1 MSASLLELHKKNKL
15 MVWLLIG
22 TLILGIAISDA
33 GIQKTLA
40 VVGIPFC
47 LLCVGLTWRRIA
59 VPHIRYL
66 VSVGL
71 GVISFFFIREG
82 TTFDSLYLLY
92 FTLAII
98 SIYHDYRPIVLS
110 GVLSIGMTIYF
121 GQTKEI
127 FESVPTVDLIAYQVV
142 TLAALI
148 ASSVLGAKAT
158 KKAEVSAE
166 ESAVART
173 RTENILG
180 EVKSSVHVLGD
191 SIHSLQQNADQTGEI
206 SSQVAVAFQEI
217 AAGIETQATSVT
229 DISNAILHVSN
240 SISTT
245 TQASVTMSEKSKAT
259 AELTILGKSRMVELS
274 DNMNEIDQLVGS
286 TSVVMSEVN
295 EENVKIGSIVT
306 TIQEIANQTNLLS
319 LNASI
324 EAARAGEHG
333 KGFSVVASEIRK
345 LAQHAQDAST
355 DIASILASIQS
366 KIGQAA
372 GLVHQGQ
379 AIVGVGKDSTESVA
393 QLFLGIESN
402 AVEVQDQAEYIREL
416 NESLNASSHT
426 VVQEVA
432 TVASFTEQSAASVEE
447 VLASSLAQQ
456 RYVEDI
462 VSAIAQLQ
470 ELMTKL
476 DQTVRR

>member
-1 MSASLLELHKKNKL
+1 MSESLLELHKKNKL

-22 TLILGIAISDA
+22 TLILGIAIASSE
-33 GIQKTLA
+33 IQKTLA
-40 VVGIPFC
+40 IVGIPFC
-47 LLCVGLTWRRIA
+47 LLSVGLTWRRIA

-66 VSVGL
+66 VSLGL
-71 GVISFFFIREG
+71 GVISFFFIRAG
-82 TTFDSLYLLY
+82 SSFDSLYLLY
-92 FTLAII
+92 FAMAII

-121 GQTKEI
+121 AQTKEI
-127 FESVPTVDLIAYQVV
+127 FSAVPTVDLVAYQVV

-148 ASSVLGAKAT
+148 ASSILGAKTT
-158 KKAEVSAE
+158 KKAEVSAA
-166 ESAVART
+166 ESAEART
-173 RTENILG
+173 RTEDVLG
-180 EVKSSVHVLGD
+180 EVKNSVHVLGD
-191 SIHSLQQNADQTGEI
+191 SIHSLQQNAGQTGEI
-206 SSQVAVAFQEI
+206 SSQVVVAFQEI
-217 AAGIETQATSVT
+217 AEGIETQATSVT
-229 DISNAILHVSN
+229 DISNAILHVSE
-240 SISTT
+240 SIRTT
-245 TQASVTMSEKSKAT
+245 THASVSMSEKSKAT
-259 AELTILGKSRMVELS
+259 AELTILGKSKMEELS
-274 DNMNEIDQLVGS
+274 HNINEIDQLVGS

-295 EENVKIGSIVT
+295 EENEKISSIVT

-324 EAARAGEHG
+324 EAARAGENG

-372 GLVHQGQ
+372 GLVQQGQ
-379 AIVGVGKDSTESVA
+379 SIVGLGKDSTESA
-393 QLFLGIESN
+393 SQLFHGIESN
-402 AVEVQDQAEYIREL
+402 VVEVQGQADYIREL
-416 NESLNASSHT
+416 NVSLNASSQT

-462 VSAIAQLQ
+462 VSAISQLQ

>member
-1 MSASLLELHKKNKL
+1 MSASLLELHKKNRL

-22 TLILGIAISDA
+22 TLILGIAISDT

-40 VVGIPFC
+40 IVGIPFC
-47 LLCVGLTWRRIA
+47 LLCIGLTWKRIG

-127 FESVPTVDLIAYQVV
+127 FASVPTVDLVAYQVV

-148 ASSVLGAKAT
+148 AQSILGAKTT
-158 KKAEVSAE
+158 KKAEVSAV
-166 ESAVART
+166 ESAEART
-173 RTENILG
+173 RTEDVLG
-180 EVKSSVHVLGD
+180 EVKRSVHVLGD
-191 SIHSLQQNADQTGEI
+191 SIHSLQQNADHTGEI
-206 SSQVAVAFQEI
+206 SSQVVVAFQEI
-217 AAGIETQATSVT
+217 ASGIETQATSVS
-229 DISNAILHVSN
+229 DISNAIQQVN
-240 SISTT
+240 ESISTT
-245 TQASVTMSEKSKAT
+245 MEASISMNEKSKET
-259 AELTILGKSRMVELS
+259 AELTLLGHSRMEELTHS
-274 DNMNEIDQLVGS
+274 MNEIDQLVGS
-286 TSVVMSEVN
+286 TSAVMNEVN
-295 EENVKIGSIVT
+295 EQNEKISSIVT

-324 EAARAGEHG
+324 EAARAGDHG

-366 KIGQAA
+366 KIGQAT
-372 GLVHQGQ
+372 GLVQQGQ
-379 AIVGVGKDSTESVA
+379 SIVGAGKDSAVSAA
-393 QLFLGIESN
+393 QLFSGIQTN
-402 AVEVQDQAEYIREL
+402 AVEVQDQAGYIREL
-416 NESLNASSHT
+416 NEGLNAASHT
-426 VVQEVA
+426 VVQEIA
-432 TVASFTEQSAASVEE
+432 SVASFTEQSAASIEE
-447 VLASSLAQQ
+447 VLASSIEQQ

-462 VSAIAQLQ
+462 VSAISQLQ

-476 DQTVRR
+476 DQTVKR